1 MENSRLICIFLRASL
16 SKLGKGLS
24 PFISHLFSSP
34 GLGTPKIMTKG
45 ISKVSMPLE
54 LFYQK
59 FNVIQREY
67 RKGLREAVKKTEMEK
82 EQKAFHLSL
91 FFPLFFFFL

>member
-1 MENSRLICIFLRASL
+1 
-16 SKLGKGLS
+16 
-24 PFISHLFSSP
+24 
-34 GLGTPKIMTKG
+34 MTKG

-59 FNVIQREY
+59 FNVIQQEY

-91 FFPLFFFFL
+91 FSFFLFFFMELSISCQVSLTVTAVFFLNIRRDI